1 MTIQKKTAPAAKP
14 TKPTKPTNT
23 PKPPKKLIPRLAP
36 KLEVPVEIENA
47 ETQPVSVPAVAGA
60 EAPVSATAAA
70 TAPARVRAPRKP
82 TREDETVAKHQ
93 KVLAEALEMALAI
106 KYDQPIVMRQAPAKG
121 KKAAKPEKPA
131 KVKKVKLVRDSFAMP
146 ENEYARFAELKKR
159 LAGKGIEIKKSEL
172 LRGGVAVLAALNDAE
187 LKAVMDRV
195 ERIKTG
201 RPAK

>member
-1 MTIQKKTAPAAKP
+1 MTNQKKTAPAAKP
-14 TKPTKPTNT
+14 TKPTNA
-23 PKPPKKLIPRLAP
+23 PKPPKKLIPRPAP
-36 KLEVPVEIENA
+36 KLEVPVEIESEEA
-47 ETQPVSVPAVAGA
+47 QPVSVPEVASG
-60 EAPVSATAAA
+60 EAPVLATAAA
-70 TAPARVRAPRKP
+70 TAPAHVRAPRKP

-106 KYDQPIVMRQAPAKG
+106 KYDQPKVMRQAPAKG

-146 ENEYARFAELKKR
+146 EHEYARIAELKKR
-159 LAGKGIEIKKSEL
+159 LTDMGSAVKKSEL

-187 LKAVMDRV
+187 LMAVMAHV

-201 RPAK
+201 RPTK